1 MIRYYKYIA
10 ILVSVLLIL
19 IQIGCS
25 DDRDTDTT
33 SAIRHTEQGWISYNS
48 SNYTQAL
55 LNFERALNSDPEY
68 ADAYNGVG
76 WCQLS
81 LSLTLTLA
89 LESFQNAVRYDS
101 SNSDAWI
108 GLGTVLYL
116 RNKDN
121 SDFTSAIR
129 AIDNALDADESFL
142 YRHDYQSVANVHA
155 LKAACYFYLGERE
168 LAKEE
173 LENARQM
180 DAENRTVIVLQ
191 DILQE

>member
-1 MIRYYKYIA
+1 MRRYYKYVVMLI
-10 ILVSVLLIL
+10 SLLPIL

-25 DDRDTDTT
+25 DDIDSDTS

-48 SNYTQAL
+48 GNYTQAL

-68 ADAYNGVG
+68 PDAYNGVG
-76 WCQLS
+76 WSQIS

-101 SNSDAWI
+101 SNADAWI
-108 GLGTVLYL
+108 GLATVLYL

-129 AIDNALDADESFL
+129 AIDNALDADEAFL
-142 YRHDYQSVANVHA
+142 YRHDYKSIADIYA
-155 LKAACYFYLGERE
+155 FKAACYFYLGETE

-173 LENARQM
+173 LENARQIS
-180 DAENRTVIVLQ
+180 AENRTVIVLQ
-191 DILQE
+191 DLLQE

>member
-1 MIRYYKYIA
+1 MRRYYIQGA
-10 ILVSVLLIL
+10 ILISILLIL
-19 IQIGCS
+19 MQIGCS
-25 DDRDTDTT
+25 DDIDIDST

-48 SNYTQAL
+48 GNYSQAL
-55 LNFERALNSDPEY
+55 LNFERALNSDSEH

-101 SNSDAWI
+101 SNADAWI
-108 GLGTVLYL
+108 GLANVLYL

-129 AIDNALDADESFL
+129 AIDNALAADDAFL
-142 YRHDYQSVANVHA
+142 YRHDYQSIANIYT
-155 LKAACYFYLGERE
+155 LKAACFFYLGETE

-173 LENARQM
+173 FENARQI
-180 DAENRTVIVLQ
+180 DAANRTVIALQ
-191 DILQE
+191 NLLQE

>member
-1 MIRYYKYIA
+1 MRRYYKYA
-10 ILVSVLLIL
+10 TILVSVLLIL
-19 IQIGCS
+19 IQMGCS
-25 DDRDTDTT
+25 DDIDTDTT

-48 SNYTQAL
+48 ANYTQAL

-76 WCQLS
+76 WSQLS

-101 SNSDAWI
+101 SNADAWI
-108 GLGTVLYL
+108 GLATVLYL

-129 AIDNALDADESFL
+129 AIDNAFKADEAYL
-142 YRHDYQSVANVHA
+142 YRHDYQSIANIYA
-155 LKAACYFYLGERE
+155 LKAACYFYLDETE
-168 LAKEE
+168 LAREE
-173 LENARQM
+173 YENAQQIN
-180 DAENRTVIVLQ
+180 AENRTVIALE
-191 DILQE
+191 DLLQE